1 MKYKLIEL
9 DFNIPS
15 HEIFES
21 IKENDWAVFLN
32 SNHEKYPDQRFD
44 IITSNPIKKIIFKDD
59 SVLLVENE
67 NFTKELLSP
76 STTSQSFVK

>member
-67 NFTKELLSP
+67 NFTKERYM
-76 STTSQSFVK
+76 SF